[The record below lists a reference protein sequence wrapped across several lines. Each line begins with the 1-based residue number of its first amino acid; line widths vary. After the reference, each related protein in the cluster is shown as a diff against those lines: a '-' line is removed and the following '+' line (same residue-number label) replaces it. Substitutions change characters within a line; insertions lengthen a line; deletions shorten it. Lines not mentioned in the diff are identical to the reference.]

1 MSRRLILLLFLYAL
15 PPGIFAWSQEA
26 ARIGLSIAEVNR
38 VLTTPTE
45 TAERLVTFRGV
56 VNHVAPRSRVITMQ
70 EGAAGVCVNLPPE
83 ASLAALG
90 DEVEVVTTIR
100 FRSTHP
106 DTVVNATFVQ
116 ALGRAPAIDRVL
128 CKLGDVIAGRYNRRA
143 VEVEAVVLQV
153 VHFDDLWWLHLAD
166 DEGWSMA
173 RIYDWP
179 QGWDG
184 REWIGARIR
193 FRGIDAGSGPRA
205 LRCSTPGDI
214 EILRPGSSDPFAAPS
229 ASAAQL
235 RESPSTGNR
244 AKLTATVL
252 GVVGDQL
259 YLRQGSTAFRADCLS
274 PFEQLPATFLQTP
287 APAVPVLRGG
297 ERIEIVGSPRPRN
310 GRLQLRYSSA
320 RILATD
326 EAAAAREIEPAAL
339 LDGRAL
345 FDLVRVSG
353 RLVARDSIDRN
364 PGWSEVLHLEV
375 PEGKFRAVLDSSQG
389 QQLDAL
395 KVGDRL
401 EVTGLV
407 VPADHSANGMVRL
420 LRAADVHTLGL
431 DPALGRQ
438 RLLRIFGVAVAL
450 AGLAAAWIV
459 LLRRQ
464 VRERTAALAA
474 EVEERKRAQAELD
487 RALASE
493 RELGE
498 LKSRFVSL
506 VSHEFRTPLGITMS
520 AVELLRHYAERLSRD
535 KLDELL
541 ADIHGAT
548 LRMSGMMEQ
557 VLLLGRVEAGK
568 MAFNA
573 TPLDLFALGEK
584 LADEVRSATQGHCPI
599 ALHTEGDL
607 LGARGDEGL
616 IRHVFSNLLS
626 NAVKYS
632 PEGSPV
638 EFQIRRESST
648 ALFIVRDHGLGIP
661 AADQPRLFEAFHRA
675 GNVGEIP
682 GTGLGLLIVKRC
694 VEMHHGTIAF
704 ESGER
709 EGTTFTIRLPL
720 FSEAGL

>member
-1 MSRRLILLLFLYAL
+1 MLRRLALLLSLCAL
-15 PPGIFAWSQEA
+15 PLSRAASSQDTSRTEV
-26 ARIGLSIAEVNR
+26 SIAEVNR
-38 VLTTPTE
+38 VLTTPAE
-45 TAERLVTFRGV
+45 SSERLVCFRGV
-56 VNHVAPRSRVITMQ
+56 VNHVAPRSRVITLQ
-70 EGAAGVCVNLPPE
+70 AGSAGVCVNLPPE
-83 ASLAALG
+83 APLAALG
-90 DEVEVVTTIR
+90 DEVEVTTAIR

-106 DTVVNATFVQ
+106 DTVVTATSIRV
-116 ALGRAPAIDRVL
+116 LGRVSAIDRAP
-128 CKLGDVIAGRYNRRA
+128 CKLGDVVAGRYNRRA

-179 QGWDG
+179 AGWNARD
-184 REWIGARIR
+184 WLGARIR

-205 LRCSTPGDI
+205 LRCTTPADI
-214 EILRPGSSDPFAAPS
+214 EILRPGSLDPFAAPP
-229 ASAAQL
+229 ASAEQL
-235 RESPSTGNR
+235 RAAQTSSGDR
-244 AKLTATVL
+244 VKLTATVL
-252 GVVGDQL
+252 GVVGHQL
-259 YLRQGSTAFRADCLS
+259 YLRQASTAFRADTLV
-274 PFEQLPATFLQTP
+274 PFEQLSANFPHAV
-287 APAVPVLRGG
+287 APAVTMLSGG
-297 ERIEIVGSPRPRN
+297 ERVEIVGSPRTTD

-320 RILATD
+320 RILASD
-326 EAAAAREIEPAAL
+326 EPAAPHEIEAAAF

-345 FDLVRVSG
+345 FDLVRVTG
-353 RLVARDSIDRN
+353 RLTARESTSHS
-364 PGWSEVLHLEV
+364 PGWSDVLQLEGS
-375 PEGKFRAVLDSSQG
+375 EGKFRAVLDSTQG
-389 QQLDAL
+389 HQFDAF
-395 KVGDRL
+395 KIGDRL

-407 VPADHSANGMVRL
+407 VPADHSPNGMVRL
-420 LRAADVHTLGL
+420 QRATDVRTLGL
-431 DPALGRQ
+431 DPALSRQ
-438 RLLRIFGVAVAL
+438 RLFRILGGAAAL
-450 AGLAAAWIV
+450 AILATVWIV

-464 VRERTAALAA
+464 VRARTAALAA
-474 EVEERKRAQAELD
+474 EVEERKRAQVELD

-520 AVELLRHYAERLSRD
+520 AVELLRHYAERLSRA

-568 MAFNA
+568 MAFTA
-573 TPLDLFALGEK
+573 TPLDLAALAEK
-584 LADEVRSATQGHCPI
+584 LADEVRSATQGRCLI
-599 ALHTEGDL
+599 TLHAECDVTGS
-607 LGARGDEGL
+607 RGDEGL
-616 IRHVFSNLLS
+616 LRHIFSNLLS

-638 EFQIRRESST
+638 EFQIRRDAST
-648 ALFIVRDHGLGIP
+648 ALFMVRDHGLGIP

-704 ESGER
+704 DSSER
-709 EGTTFTIRLPL
+709 TGTTFTVRLPL
-720 FSEAGL
+720 FSEGN